1 MKKKKNNSIRKQI
14 LSGYRH
20 VILVMCL
27 LVAVSLIS
35 LIQISRNYRVV
46 SNNRDNQA
54 ATQSALAKHYEW
66 LEMYNESILN
76 GTEFKGSLDYNT
88 CLLGQWLSG
97 VSDSDLSDTVIRNAL
112 TEVQEPHKNMHMLAS
127 EILELAENDRDAAY
141 IRFTQELKPLTTKV
155 IEGLDKIS
163 SQYKDIAN
171 QASEKMDKLIF
182 IMIVLNIVCA
192 LVGFVIALFYG
203 TRSAKQISRPI
214 TAVAEWSEKLSVGA
228 DQIDFD
234 HQILNGNENNEIG
247 SMIHSFQRMVDS
259 IHENVEVVKRLAQGD
274 MTVFVNIRSQEDSLG
289 RNLYHLVQSNDF
301 MFAKII
307 EIAMSVATAS
317 QNIANASQMLA
328 DTASKQVIAINELNS
343 STDETRELVTQNG
356 IEVQHATDLSH
367 SILQDMQDSNAKMGL
382 LVKSVD
388 EINKSSQKIAN
399 VIKLID
405 DIAFQTNIL
414 ALNAA
419 VEAARA
425 GEAGKGFAVV
435 ADEVRVLALKS
446 ADAANESKQL
456 IEATMRATKDGSQ
469 ISSEAF
475 DTFQHVVDDLD
486 SIIETVN
493 HISDSSQKQEDAISR
508 IHEQVEFINESITSN
523 LSVNEEAA
531 AASSEMREDARL
543 LEEEMNQF
551 NLRQRKMGH
560 AYIPPEKRGDEEF
573 IRQANE
579 NYQKALKTGQFEA
592 PDASAPRTKKINK

>member
-1 MKKKKNNSIRKQI
+1 MKKKKINSIRKQI

-27 LVAVSLIS
+27 LVAISLIS

-88 CLLGQWLSG
+88 CLLGQWLAG
-97 VSDSDLSDTVIRNAL
+97 VSDSDLSDTVIRNTL
-112 TEVQEPHKNMHMLAS
+112 TEVQPPHQNMHMLAS
-127 EILELAENDRDAAY
+127 EILELAKTDKDAAY
-141 IRFTQELKPLTTKV
+141 SRFLQELKPLTAEV
-155 IEGLDKIS
+155 IDGLETIS
-163 SQYKDIAN
+163 SQYRDIAN
-171 QASEKMDKLIF
+171 EASEKMDNLIF
-182 IMIVLNIVCA
+182 IMIVLNIICA
-192 LVGFVIALFYG
+192 LLGFMIALFYG

-234 HQILNGNENNEIG
+234 HKVLKGNEDNEIG

-382 LVKSVD
+382 LVESVD

-493 HISDSSQKQEDAISR
+493 NISNSSQKQEDAISR

-560 AYIPPEKRGDEEF
+560 AYIPPEKRNDEEF

-579 NYQKALKTGQFEA
+579 NYQKSLKTGQYT
-592 PDASAPRTKKINK
+592 PLDTKNNK

>member
-1 MKKKKNNSIRKQI
+1 MKKKKVNSIRKQI

-27 LVAVSLIS
+27 LVVVSLVS
-35 LIQISRNYRVV
+35 LIQISRDYRTV
-46 SNNRDNQA
+46 SSNRNNQA

-66 LEMYNESILN
+66 LEMFNQSILN
-76 GTEFKGSLDYNT
+76 GTEFEGSLDYNT
-88 CLLGQWLSG
+88 CLLGQWMAG
-97 VSDSDLSDTVIRNAL
+97 VNDSDLTDSTNRNTL
-112 TEVQEPHKNMHMLAS
+112 TAIQDPHQEMHTLAS
-127 EILELAENDRDAAY
+127 DILELAKTDSSAAY
-141 IRFTQELKPLTTKV
+141 ARFTQDLKPLTKQV
-155 IEGLDKIS
+155 IDGLGKMS
-163 SQYKDIAN
+163 SQYQTIAN

-182 IMIVLNIVCA
+182 IMIILNIVCA
-192 LVGFVIALFYG
+192 LLVFIVALFYG
-203 TRSAKQISRPI
+203 NRSAKQISRPI
-214 TAVAEWSEKLSVGA
+214 TAVAEWSEKLSIGA
-228 DQIDFD
+228 DKIEFD
-234 HQILNGNENNEIG
+234 QKVLKGNEDNEIG
-247 SMIHSFQRMVDS
+247 SMIHSFQRMVES
-259 IHENVEVVKRLAQGD
+259 IQENVDVVKRLAQGD

-356 IEVQHATDLSH
+356 IEVQHATELSH

-388 EINKSSQKIAN
+388 EINRSSQKIAN

-456 IEATMRATKDGSQ
+456 IEATMCATKDGSQ

-475 DTFQHVVDDLD
+475 ETFQHVVNDLD

-493 HISDSSQKQEDAISR
+493 NISNSSQKQEDAISR

-531 AASSEMREDARL
+531 AASTEMREDARL

-551 NLRQRKMGH
+551 NLRQRQMGR
-560 AYIPPEKRGDEEF
+560 AYIPPEKRNDEAF

-579 NYQKALKTGQFEA
+579 NYQKALKTGQFE
-592 PDASAPRTKKINK
+592 SFEK

>member
-1 MKKKKNNSIRKQI
+1 MKKKKINSIRKQI

-66 LEMYNESILN
+66 LEMYNESIVN

-97 VSDSDLSDTVIRNAL
+97 VSDSDLSDTVIRTAL
-112 TEVQEPHKNMHMLAS
+112 DETQEPHQKMHTLAS
-127 EILELAENDRDAAY
+127 EILELAANDQTAAY
-141 IRFTQELKPLTTKV
+141 KRFNEELKPLTEKV
-155 IEGLDKIS
+155 IQGLDKIS
-163 SQYKDIAN
+163 TQYKEIAN
-171 QASEKMDKLIF
+171 QASEKMDRLIF

-192 LVGFVIALFYG
+192 LVGFIVAIFYG
-203 TRSAKQISRPI
+203 TRSARQISRPI

-228 DQIDFD
+228 DEIDFD
-234 HQILNGNENNEIG
+234 QQVLKGNEDNEIG

-301 MFAKII
+301 MFARII

-317 QNIANASQMLA
+317 QNIANASQTLA
-328 DTASKQVIAINELNS
+328 DTASKQVVAINELNS
-343 STDETRELVTQNG
+343 STDETRELVRQNG
-356 IEVQHATDLSH
+356 VEVQHATDLSH

-382 LVKSVD
+382 LVESVD
-388 EINKSSQKIAN
+388 EINKSSRKIAN

-469 ISSEAF
+469 TSSEAF
-475 DTFQHVVDDLD
+475 ETFQHVVDDLD

-493 HISDSSQKQEDAISR
+493 RISDSSQKQEDAISR

-531 AASSEMREDARL
+531 AASAEMREDARL
-543 LEEEMNQF
+543 LEDEMNQF

-579 NYQKALKTGQFEA
+579 NYQKALKTGKFEFSDEFA
-592 PDASAPRTKKINK
+592 PEK

>member
-1 MKKKKNNSIRKQI
+1 MKKKKINSIRKQI

-66 LEMYNESILN
+66 LEMYNESIVN

-97 VSDSDLSDTVIRNAL
+97 VSDSDLSDTVIRTAL
-112 TEVQEPHKNMHMLAS
+112 DETQEPHQKMHTLAS
-127 EILELAENDRDAAY
+127 EILELAANDQTAAY
-141 IRFTQELKPLTTKV
+141 KRFNEELKPLTEKV
-155 IEGLDKIS
+155 IQGLDKIS
-163 SQYKDIAN
+163 TQYKEIAN
-171 QASEKMDKLIF
+171 QASEKMDRLIF

-192 LVGFVIALFYG
+192 LVGFIVAIFYG
-203 TRSAKQISRPI
+203 TRSARQISRPI

-228 DQIDFD
+228 DEIDFD
-234 HQILNGNENNEIG
+234 QQVLKGNEDNEIG

-301 MFAKII
+301 MFARII

-317 QNIANASQMLA
+317 QNIANASQTLA
-328 DTASKQVIAINELNS
+328 DTASKQVVAINELNS
-343 STDETRELVTQNG
+343 STDETRELVRQNG
-356 IEVQHATDLSH
+356 VEVQHATDLSH

-382 LVKSVD
+382 LVESVD

-446 ADAANESKQL
+446 ADAANESTQL

-469 ISSEAF
+469 TSSEAF
-475 DTFQHVVDDLD
+475 ETFQHVVDDLD

-493 HISDSSQKQEDAISR
+493 RISDSSQKQEDAISR

-531 AASSEMREDARL
+531 AASAEMREDARL
-543 LEEEMNQF
+543 LEDEMNQF

-579 NYQKALKTGQFEA
+579 NYQKALKTGKFEFSDEFA
-592 PDASAPRTKKINK
+592 PEK

>member
-1 MKKKKNNSIRKQI
+1 MKKKKINSIRKQI

-35 LIQISRNYRVV
+35 LIQISRDYRVV

-66 LEMYNESILN
+66 LEMYNESIVN

-97 VSDSDLSDTVIRNAL
+97 VSDSDLSDTVIRTAL
-112 TEVQEPHKNMHMLAS
+112 DETQEPHQKMHTLAS
-127 EILELAENDRDAAY
+127 EILELAETDQEAAY
-141 IRFTQELKPLTTKV
+141 KKFNEELKPLTEKV
-155 IEGLDKIS
+155 IQGLDKIS

-171 QASEKMDKLIF
+171 RASEKMDSLIF

-192 LVGFVIALFYG
+192 LVGFMIALFYG

-228 DQIDFD
+228 DEINFD
-234 HQILNGNENNEIG
+234 QQLLKGNEDNEIG
-247 SMIHSFQRMVDS
+247 SMIQSFQRMVDS

-301 MFAKII
+301 MFARII

-328 DTASKQVIAINELNS
+328 DTASKQVVAINELNS
-343 STDETRELVTQNG
+343 STDETRELVKQNG
-356 IEVQHATDLSH
+356 VEVQHATDLSH

-382 LVKSVD
+382 LVESVD

-469 ISSEAF
+469 TSSEAF
-475 DTFQHVVDDLD
+475 ETFQHVVDDLD

-493 HISDSSQKQEDAISR
+493 RIADSSQKQEDAISR

-531 AASSEMREDARL
+531 AASTEMREDARL
-543 LEEEMNQF
+543 LEDEMNQF

-579 NYQKALKTGQFEA
+579 NYQKALKTGKFEFA
-592 PDASAPRTKKINK
+592 DEFASGK

>member
-1 MKKKKNNSIRKQI
+1 MKKKKINSIRKQI

-66 LEMYNESILN
+66 LEMYNESIVN

-97 VSDSDLSDTVIRNAL
+97 VSDSDLSDTVIRTAL
-112 TEVQEPHKNMHMLAS
+112 DETQEPHQKMHTLAS
-127 EILELAENDRDAAY
+127 EILELAANDQTAAY
-141 IRFTQELKPLTTKV
+141 KRFNEELKPLTEKV
-155 IEGLDKIS
+155 IQGLDKIS
-163 SQYKDIAN
+163 TQYKEIAN
-171 QASEKMDKLIF
+171 QASEKMDRLIF

-192 LVGFVIALFYG
+192 LVGFIVAIFYG
-203 TRSAKQISRPI
+203 TRSARQISRPI

-228 DQIDFD
+228 DEIDFD
-234 HQILNGNENNEIG
+234 QQVLKGNEDNEIG
-247 SMIHSFQRMVDS
+247 SMIQSFQRMVDS

-301 MFAKII
+301 MFARII

-317 QNIANASQMLA
+317 QNIANASQTLA
-328 DTASKQVIAINELNS
+328 DTASKQVVAINELNS
-343 STDETRELVTQNG
+343 STDETRELVRQNG
-356 IEVQHATDLSH
+356 VEVQHATDLSH

-388 EINKSSQKIAN
+388 EINRSSQKIAN

-456 IEATMRATKDGSQ
+456 IEATMCATKDGSQ

-475 DTFQHVVDDLD
+475 ETFQHVVNDLD

-493 HISDSSQKQEDAISR
+493 NISNSSQKQEDAISR

-531 AASSEMREDARL
+531 AASTEMREDARL

-551 NLRQRKMGH
+551 NLRQRQMGR
-560 AYIPPEKRGDEEF
+560 AYIPPEKRNDEAF

-579 NYQKALKTGQFEA
+579 NYQKALKTGQFE
-592 PDASAPRTKKINK
+592 SFEK

>member
-1 MKKKKNNSIRKQI
+1 MKKKKINSIRKQI

-27 LVAVSLIS
+27 LVAISLIS

-88 CLLGQWLSG
+88 CLLGQWLAG
-97 VSDSDLSDTVIRNAL
+97 VSDSDLSDTVIRNTL
-112 TEVQEPHKNMHMLAS
+112 TEVQPPHQNMHMLAS
-127 EILELAENDRDAAY
+127 EILELAKTDKDAAY
-141 IRFTQELKPLTTKV
+141 SRFLQELKPLTAEV
-155 IEGLDKIS
+155 IDGLETIS
-163 SQYKDIAN
+163 SQYRDIAN
-171 QASEKMDKLIF
+171 EASEKMDNLIF
-182 IMIVLNIVCA
+182 IMIVLNIICA
-192 LVGFVIALFYG
+192 LLGFMIALFYG

-234 HQILNGNENNEIG
+234 HKVLKGNEDNEIG

-382 LVKSVD
+382 LVESVD

-414 ALNAA
+414 A
-419 VEAARA
+419 
-425 GEAGKGFAVV
+425 
-435 ADEVRVLALKS
+435 
-446 ADAANESKQL
+446 
-456 IEATMRATKDGSQ
+456 
-469 ISSEAF
+469 
-475 DTFQHVVDDLD
+475 
-486 SIIETVN
+486 
-493 HISDSSQKQEDAISR
+493 
-508 IHEQVEFINESITSN
+508 
-523 LSVNEEAA
+523 
-531 AASSEMREDARL
+531 
-543 LEEEMNQF
+543 
-551 NLRQRKMGH
+551 
-560 AYIPPEKRGDEEF
+560 
-573 IRQANE
+573 
-579 NYQKALKTGQFEA
+579 
-592 PDASAPRTKKINK
+592 

>member
-1 MKKKKNNSIRKQI
+1 MKKKKVNSIRKQI
-14 LSGYRH
+14 LSGYRR
-20 VILVMCL
+20 VILVMCV
-27 LVAVSLIS
+27 LVVVSLVS
-35 LIQISRNYRVV
+35 LLQISRDYRVV
-46 SNNRDNQA
+46 SSNRDNQA
-54 ATQSALAKHYEW
+54 ATQTALAKHYEW
-66 LEMYNESILN
+66 LEMFNESVLN
-76 GTEFKGSLDYNT
+76 GTEFEGSLDYNT
-88 CLLGQWLSG
+88 CLLGQWMAG
-97 VSDSDLSDTVIRNAL
+97 VSDSDLSDSTIRNTL
-112 TEVQEPHKNMHMLAS
+112 TAIQDPHQQMHTLAS
-127 EILELAENDRDAAY
+127 DILELAKTDSSAAY
-141 IRFTQELKPLTTKV
+141 MRFTEELKPLTEQV
-155 IEGLDKIS
+155 IDGLGKIS
-163 SQYKDIAN
+163 SQYESIAN
-171 QASEKMDKLIF
+171 QASEKMDRLIF
-182 IMIVLNIVCA
+182 IMIILNIVCA
-192 LVGFVIALFYG
+192 LAGFLIATFYG
-203 TRSAKQISRPI
+203 NRSAKQISRPI
-214 TAVAEWSEKLSVGA
+214 TAVAEWSEKLSMGA
-228 DQIDFD
+228 DSIDFE
-234 HQILNGNENNEIG
+234 QKVLKGNEDNEIG
-247 SMIHSFQRMVDS
+247 SMIQSFQRMVES
-259 IHENVEVVKRLAQGD
+259 IHENVDVVKRLAQGD

-307 EIAMSVATAS
+307 EIAMSVASAS

-328 DTASKQVIAINELNS
+328 DTASKQVVAINELNS
-343 STDETRELVTQNG
+343 STDETRDLVTQNG
-356 IEVQHATDLSH
+356 VEVQHATDLSH

-475 DTFQHVVDDLD
+475 ETFQHVVDDLD

-493 HISDSSQKQEDAISR
+493 NISTSSQKQEDAISR

-531 AASSEMREDARL
+531 AASTEMREDARL

-551 NLRQRKMGH
+551 NLRQRQMGH
-560 AYIPPEKRGDEEF
+560 AYIPPEKRNDEEF

-579 NYQKALKTGQFEA
+579 NYQRALKTGQFDSFE
-592 PDASAPRTKKINK
+592 DVITSK

>member
-1 MKKKKNNSIRKQI
+1 MKKKKINSIRKQI

-27 LVAVSLIS
+27 LVAVSLVS

-66 LEMYNESILN
+66 LEMYNESIVN

-97 VSDSDLSDTVIRNAL
+97 VSDSDLSDTVIRTAL
-112 TEVQEPHKNMHMLAS
+112 DETQEPHQKMHTLAS
-127 EILELAENDRDAAY
+127 EILELAANDQTAAY
-141 IRFTQELKPLTTKV
+141 KRFNEELKPLTEKV
-155 IEGLDKIS
+155 IQGLDKIS
-163 SQYKDIAN
+163 TQYKEIAN
-171 QASEKMDKLIF
+171 QASEKMDRLIF

-192 LVGFVIALFYG
+192 LVGFIVAIFYG
-203 TRSAKQISRPI
+203 TRSARQISRPI

-228 DQIDFD
+228 DEIDFD
-234 HQILNGNENNEIG
+234 QQVLKGNEDNEIG

-301 MFAKII
+301 MFARII

-317 QNIANASQMLA
+317 QNIANASQTLA
-328 DTASKQVIAINELNS
+328 DTASKQVVAINELNS
-343 STDETRELVTQNG
+343 STDETRELVRQNG
-356 IEVQHATDLSH
+356 VEVQHATDLSH

-382 LVKSVD
+382 LVESVD

-469 ISSEAF
+469 TSSEAF
-475 DTFQHVVDDLD
+475 ETFQHVVDDLD

-493 HISDSSQKQEDAISR
+493 RISDSSQKQEDAISR

-531 AASSEMREDARL
+531 AASAEMREDARL
-543 LEEEMNQF
+543 LEDEMNQF

-579 NYQKALKTGQFEA
+579 NYQKALKTGKFEFSDEFA
-592 PDASAPRTKKINK
+592 PEK

>member
-1 MKKKKNNSIRKQI
+1 MKKKKINSIRKQI

-66 LEMYNESILN
+66 LEMYNESIVN

-97 VSDSDLSDTVIRNAL
+97 VSDSDLSDTVIRTAL
-112 TEVQEPHKNMHMLAS
+112 DETQEPHQKMHTLAS
-127 EILELAENDRDAAY
+127 EILELAANDQTAAY
-141 IRFTQELKPLTTKV
+141 KRFNEELKPLTEKV
-155 IEGLDKIS
+155 IQGLDKIS
-163 SQYKDIAN
+163 TQYKEIAN
-171 QASEKMDKLIF
+171 QASEKMDRLIF

-192 LVGFVIALFYG
+192 LVGFIVAIFYG
-203 TRSAKQISRPI
+203 TRSARQISRPI

-228 DQIDFD
+228 DEIDFD
-234 HQILNGNENNEIG
+234 QQVLKGNEDNEIG
-247 SMIHSFQRMVDS
+247 SMIQSFQRMVDS

-301 MFAKII
+301 MFARII

-317 QNIANASQMLA
+317 QNIANASQTLA
-328 DTASKQVIAINELNS
+328 DTASKQVVAINELNS
-343 STDETRELVTQNG
+343 STDETRELVRQNG
-356 IEVQHATDLSH
+356 VEVQHATDLSH

-382 LVKSVD
+382 LVESVD

-469 ISSEAF
+469 TSSEAF
-475 DTFQHVVDDLD
+475 ETFQHVVDDLD

-493 HISDSSQKQEDAISR
+493 RISDSSQKQEDAISR

-531 AASSEMREDARL
+531 AASAEMREDARL
-543 LEEEMNQF
+543 LEDEMNQ
-551 NLRQRKMGH
+551 
-560 AYIPPEKRGDEEF
+560 
-573 IRQANE
+573 
-579 NYQKALKTGQFEA
+579 
-592 PDASAPRTKKINK
+592 

>member
-1 MKKKKNNSIRKQI
+1 MKKKRNNSIRKQI

-97 VSDSDLSDTVIRNAL
+97 VSESDLSDAVISGAL
-112 TEVQEPHKNMHMLAS
+112 AETTEPHQNMHMLAS
-127 EILELAENDRDAAY
+127 EILELAENDQEEAY
-141 IRFTQELKPLTTKV
+141 IRFTEELKPLTEKV
-155 IEGLDKIS
+155 ILGLDKIS

-182 IMIVLNIVCA
+182 IMIVLNIACA
-192 LVGFVIALFYG
+192 LVGFIIALFYG
-203 TRSAKQISRPI
+203 TRSARQISRPI

-234 HQILNGNENNEIG
+234 HQVLKGNEDNEIG

-301 MFAKII
+301 MFARII

-328 DTASKQVIAINELNS
+328 DTASKQVVAINELNS

-367 SILQDMQDSNAKMGL
+367 SILQDMQDSNAKMGM

-543 LEEEMNQF
+543 LEDEMNQF

-560 AYIPPEKRGDEEF
+560 AYIPPEKQGDEEF

-579 NYQKALKTGQFEA
+579 NYQKALKTGKFEFADGAA
-592 PDASAPRTKKINK
+592 PKK

>member
-66 LEMYNESILN
+66 LEKYNESILN

-127 EILELAENDRDAAY
+127 EILKLAENDRDAAY

-171 QASEKMDKLIF
+171 QASEKMDNLIF

-234 HQILNGNENNEIG
+234 HQILKGNENNEIG

>member
-1 MKKKKNNSIRKQI
+1 MKKKKINSIRKQI

-66 LEMYNESILN
+66 LEMYNESIVN

-97 VSDSDLSDTVIRNAL
+97 VSDSDLSDTVIRTAL
-112 TEVQEPHKNMHMLAS
+112 DETQEPHQKMHTLAS
-127 EILELAENDRDAAY
+127 EILELAANDQTAAY
-141 IRFTQELKPLTTKV
+141 KRFNEELKPLTEKV
-155 IEGLDKIS
+155 IQGLDKIS
-163 SQYKDIAN
+163 TQYKEIAN
-171 QASEKMDKLIF
+171 QASEKMDRLIF

-192 LVGFVIALFYG
+192 LVGFIVAIFYG
-203 TRSAKQISRPI
+203 TRSARQISRPI

-228 DQIDFD
+228 DEIDFD
-234 HQILNGNENNEIG
+234 QQVLKGNEDNEIG

-301 MFAKII
+301 MFARII

-317 QNIANASQMLA
+317 QNIANASQTLA
-328 DTASKQVIAINELNS
+328 DTASKQVVAINELNS
-343 STDETRELVTQNG
+343 STDETRELVRQNG
-356 IEVQHATDLSH
+356 VEVQHATDLSH

-382 LVKSVD
+382 LVESVD

-469 ISSEAF
+469 TSSEAF
-475 DTFQHVVDDLD
+475 ETFQHVVDDLD

-493 HISDSSQKQEDAISR
+493 RISDSSQKQEDAISR

-531 AASSEMREDARL
+531 AASAEMREDARL
-543 LEEEMNQF
+543 LEDEMNQF

-579 NYQKALKTGQFEA
+579 NYQKALKTGKFEFSDEFA
-592 PDASAPRTKKINK
+592 PEK

>member
-1 MKKKKNNSIRKQI
+1 MKKKKINSIRKQI

-35 LIQISRNYRVV
+35 LIQISRDYRVV

-66 LEMYNESILN
+66 LEMYNESIVN

-97 VSDSDLSDTVIRNAL
+97 VSDSDLSDTVIRTAL
-112 TEVQEPHKNMHMLAS
+112 DETQEPHQKMHTLAS
-127 EILELAENDRDAAY
+127 EILELAETDQEAAY
-141 IRFTQELKPLTTKV
+141 KKFNEELKPLTEKV
-155 IEGLDKIS
+155 IQGLDKIS

-171 QASEKMDKLIF
+171 RASEKMDSLIF

-192 LVGFVIALFYG
+192 LVGFMIALFYG

-228 DQIDFD
+228 DEINFD
-234 HQILNGNENNEIG
+234 QQLLKGNEDNEIG
-247 SMIHSFQRMVDS
+247 SMIQSFQRMVDS

-301 MFAKII
+301 MFARII

-328 DTASKQVIAINELNS
+328 DTASKQVVAINELNS
-343 STDETRELVTQNG
+343 STDETRELVKQNG
-356 IEVQHATDLSH
+356 VEVQHATDLSH

-382 LVKSVD
+382 LVESVD

-469 ISSEAF
+469 TSSEAF
-475 DTFQHVVDDLD
+475 ETFQHVVDDLD

-493 HISDSSQKQEDAISR
+493 RIADSSQKQEDAISR

-543 LEEEMNQF
+543 LEDEMNQF

-560 AYIPPEKRGDEEF
+560 AYIPPEKRDDEEF

-579 NYQKALKTGQFEA
+579 NYQKALKTGKFEFA
-592 PDASAPRTKKINK
+592 DEFASGK

>member
-1 MKKKKNNSIRKQI
+1 MKKKKINSIRKQI

-66 LEMYNESILN
+66 LEMYNESIVN

-97 VSDSDLSDTVIRNAL
+97 VSDSDLSDTVIRTAL
-112 TEVQEPHKNMHMLAS
+112 DETQEPHQKMHTLAS
-127 EILELAENDRDAAY
+127 EILELAANDQTAAY
-141 IRFTQELKPLTTKV
+141 KRFNEELKPLTEKV
-155 IEGLDKIS
+155 IQGLDKIS
-163 SQYKDIAN
+163 TQYKEIAN
-171 QASEKMDKLIF
+171 QASEKMDRLIF

-192 LVGFVIALFYG
+192 LVGFIVAIFYG
-203 TRSAKQISRPI
+203 TRSARQISRPI

-228 DQIDFD
+228 DEIDFD
-234 HQILNGNENNEIG
+234 QQVLKGNEDNEIG
-247 SMIHSFQRMVDS
+247 SMIQSFQRMVDS

-274 MTVFVNIRSQEDSLG
+274 MTVFVNIRSHEDSLG

-301 MFAKII
+301 MFARII

-328 DTASKQVIAINELNS
+328 DTASKQVVAINELNS
-343 STDETRELVTQNG
+343 STDETRELVRQNG
-356 IEVQHATDLSH
+356 VEVQHATDLSH

-382 LVKSVD
+382 LVESVD

-469 ISSEAF
+469 TSSEAF
-475 DTFQHVVDDLD
+475 ETFQHVVDDLD

-493 HISDSSQKQEDAISR
+493 RISDSSQKQEDAISR

-531 AASSEMREDARL
+531 AASAEMREDARL
-543 LEEEMNQF
+543 LEDEMNQF

-579 NYQKALKTGQFEA
+579 NYQKALKTGKFEFSDEFA
-592 PDASAPRTKKINK
+592 PEK

>member
-1 MKKKKNNSIRKQI
+1 MKKKKINSIRKQI

-66 LEMYNESILN
+66 LEMYNESIVN

-97 VSDSDLSDTVIRNAL
+97 VSDSDLSDTVIRTAL
-112 TEVQEPHKNMHMLAS
+112 AETQEPHQKMHTLAS
-127 EILELAENDRDAAY
+127 EILELAANDQTAAY
-141 IRFTQELKPLTTKV
+141 KRFNEELKPLTEKV
-155 IEGLDKIS
+155 IQGLDKIS
-163 SQYKDIAN
+163 TQYKEIAN
-171 QASEKMDKLIF
+171 QASEKMDRLIF

-192 LVGFVIALFYG
+192 LVGFIVAIFYG
-203 TRSAKQISRPI
+203 TRSARQISRPI

-228 DQIDFD
+228 DEIDFD
-234 HQILNGNENNEIG
+234 QQVLKGNEDNEIG
-247 SMIHSFQRMVDS
+247 SMIQSFQRMVDS

-301 MFAKII
+301 MFARII

-317 QNIANASQMLA
+317 QNIANASQTLA
-328 DTASKQVIAINELNS
+328 DTASKQVVAINELNS
-343 STDETRELVTQNG
+343 STDETRELVRQNG
-356 IEVQHATDLSH
+356 VEVQHATDLSH

-382 LVKSVD
+382 LVESVD

-469 ISSEAF
+469 TSSEAF
-475 DTFQHVVDDLD
+475 ETFQHVVDDLD

-493 HISDSSQKQEDAISR
+493 RISDSSQKQEDAISR

-531 AASSEMREDARL
+531 AASAEMREDARL
-543 LEEEMNQF
+543 LEDEMNQF

-579 NYQKALKTGQFEA
+579 NYQKALKTGKFEFSDEFA
-592 PDASAPRTKKINK
+592 PEK

>member
-1 MKKKKNNSIRKQI
+1 MKNEMKKKKINSIRKQI

-35 LIQISRNYRVV
+35 LIQISRDYRVV

-66 LEMYNESILN
+66 LEMYNESIVN

-97 VSDSDLSDTVIRNAL
+97 VSDSDLSDTVIRTAL
-112 TEVQEPHKNMHMLAS
+112 DETQEPHQKMHTLAS
-127 EILELAENDRDAAY
+127 EILELAKNDQAAAY
-141 IRFTQELKPLTTKV
+141 KRFNEELKPLTEKV
-155 IEGLDKIS
+155 IQGLDKIS
-163 SQYKDIAN
+163 TQYKEIAN
-171 QASEKMDKLIF
+171 QASEKMDRLIF

-192 LVGFVIALFYG
+192 LVGFIVAIFYG
-203 TRSAKQISRPI
+203 TRSARQISRPI

-228 DQIDFD
+228 DEIDFD
-234 HQILNGNENNEIG
+234 QQVLKGNEDNEIG
-247 SMIHSFQRMVDS
+247 SMIQSFQRMVDS

-274 MTVFVNIRSQEDSLG
+274 MTVFVNIRSHEDSLG

-301 MFAKII
+301 MFARII

-328 DTASKQVIAINELNS
+328 DTASKQVVAINELNS
-343 STDETRELVTQNG
+343 STDETRELVRQNG
-356 IEVQHATDLSH
+356 VEVQHATDLSH

-382 LVKSVD
+382 LVESVD

-469 ISSEAF
+469 TSSEAF
-475 DTFQHVVDDLD
+475 ETFQHVVDDLD

-493 HISDSSQKQEDAISR
+493 RISDSSQKQEDAISR

-531 AASSEMREDARL
+531 AASTEMREDARL
-543 LEEEMNQF
+543 LEDEMNQF

-579 NYQKALKTGQFEA
+579 NYQKALKTGKFEFA
-592 PDASAPRTKKINK
+592 DEFASGK

>member
-1 MKKKKNNSIRKQI
+1 MKKKKINSIRKQI

-66 LEMYNESILN
+66 LEMYNESIVN

-97 VSDSDLSDTVIRNAL
+97 VSDSDLSDTVIRTAL
-112 TEVQEPHKNMHMLAS
+112 DETQEPHQKMHTLAS
-127 EILELAENDRDAAY
+127 EILELAANDQTAAY
-141 IRFTQELKPLTTKV
+141 KRFNEELKPLTEKV
-155 IEGLDKIS
+155 IQGLDKIS
-163 SQYKDIAN
+163 TQYKEIAN
-171 QASEKMDKLIF
+171 QASEKMDRLIF

-192 LVGFVIALFYG
+192 LVGFIVAIFYG
-203 TRSAKQISRPI
+203 TRSARQISRPI

-228 DQIDFD
+228 DEIDFD
-234 HQILNGNENNEIG
+234 QQVLKGNEDNEIG
-247 SMIHSFQRMVDS
+247 SMIQSFQRMVDS

-301 MFAKII
+301 MFARII

-317 QNIANASQMLA
+317 QNIANASQTLA
-328 DTASKQVIAINELNS
+328 DTASKQVVAINELNS
-343 STDETRELVTQNG
+343 STDETRELVRQNG
-356 IEVQHATDLSH
+356 VEVQHATDLSH

-382 LVKSVD
+382 LVESVD

-469 ISSEAF
+469 TSSEAF
-475 DTFQHVVDDLD
+475 ETFQHVVDDLD

-493 HISDSSQKQEDAISR
+493 RISDSSQKQEDAISR

-531 AASSEMREDARL
+531 AASAEMREDARL
-543 LEEEMNQF
+543 LEDEMNQF

-579 NYQKALKTGQFEA
+579 NYQKALKTGL
-592 PDASAPRTKKINK
+592 SLIHI

>member
-1 MKKKKNNSIRKQI
+1 MKKKKINSIRKQI

-66 LEMYNESILN
+66 LEMYNESIVN

-97 VSDSDLSDTVIRNAL
+97 VSDSDLSDTVIRTAL
-112 TEVQEPHKNMHMLAS
+112 EETQEPHQKMHTLAS
-127 EILELAENDRDAAY
+127 EILELAANDQTAAY
-141 IRFTQELKPLTTKV
+141 KRFNEELKPLTEKV
-155 IEGLDKIS
+155 IQGLDKIS
-163 SQYKDIAN
+163 TQYKEIAN
-171 QASEKMDKLIF
+171 QASEKMDRLIF

-192 LVGFVIALFYG
+192 LVGFIVAIFYG
-203 TRSAKQISRPI
+203 TRSARQISRPI

-228 DQIDFD
+228 DEIDFD
-234 HQILNGNENNEIG
+234 QQVLKGNEDNEIG
-247 SMIHSFQRMVDS
+247 SMIQSFQRMVDS

-301 MFAKII
+301 MFARII

-317 QNIANASQMLA
+317 QNIANASQTLA
-328 DTASKQVIAINELNS
+328 DTASKQVVAINELNS

-382 LVKSVD
+382 LVESVD

-469 ISSEAF
+469 TSSEAF
-475 DTFQHVVDDLD
+475 ETFQHVVDDLD

-493 HISDSSQKQEDAISR
+493 RISDSSQKQEDAISR

-531 AASSEMREDARL
+531 AASAEMREDARL
-543 LEEEMNQF
+543 LEDEMNQF

-579 NYQKALKTGQFEA
+579 NYQKALKTGKFEFSDEFA
-592 PDASAPRTKKINK
+592 PEK

>member
-1 MKKKKNNSIRKQI
+1 
-14 LSGYRH
+14 
-20 VILVMCL
+20 
-27 LVAVSLIS
+27 
-35 LIQISRNYRVV
+35 
-46 SNNRDNQA
+46 
-54 ATQSALAKHYEW
+54 
-66 LEMYNESILN
+66 
-76 GTEFKGSLDYNT
+76 
-88 CLLGQWLSG
+88 
-97 VSDSDLSDTVIRNAL
+97 
-112 TEVQEPHKNMHMLAS
+112 
-127 EILELAENDRDAAY
+127 
-141 IRFTQELKPLTTKV
+141 
-155 IEGLDKIS
+155 
-163 SQYKDIAN
+163 
-171 QASEKMDKLIF
+171 
-182 IMIVLNIVCA
+182 
-192 LVGFVIALFYG
+192 
-203 TRSAKQISRPI
+203 
-214 TAVAEWSEKLSVGA
+214 
-228 DQIDFD
+228 
-234 HQILNGNENNEIG
+234 
-247 SMIHSFQRMVDS
+247 MIHSFQRMVDS

>member
-1 MKKKKNNSIRKQI
+1 MKKKRNNSIRKQI

-27 LVAVSLIS
+27 LVAVSLVS

-97 VSDSDLSDTVIRNAL
+97 VSESDLSDAVISSAL
-112 TEVQEPHKNMHMLAS
+112 AETTEPHQNMHMLAS
-127 EILELAENDRDAAY
+127 EILELAKDDQEEAY
-141 IRFTQELKPLTTKV
+141 IRFSEELKPLTEKV
-155 IEGLDKIS
+155 ILGLDKIS

-182 IMIVLNIVCA
+182 IMIVLNIACA
-192 LVGFVIALFYG
+192 LIGFIIALFYG
-203 TRSAKQISRPI
+203 TRSARQISRPI

-234 HQILNGNENNEIG
+234 HQVLKGNEDNEIG

-301 MFAKII
+301 MFARII

-328 DTASKQVIAINELNS
+328 DTASKQVVAINELNS

-367 SILQDMQDSNAKMGL
+367 SILQDMQDSNAKMGM

-493 HISDSSQKQEDAISR
+493 HISSSSQKQEDAISR

-531 AASSEMREDARL
+531 AASCEMREDARL
-543 LEEEMNQF
+543 LEDEMNQF

-579 NYQKALKTGQFEA
+579 NYQKALKTGKFELADGAA
-592 PDASAPRTKKINK
+592 PKK

>member
-1 MKKKKNNSIRKQI
+1 MKKKKVNSIRKQI

-27 LVAVSLIS
+27 LVVISLVSL
-35 LIQISRNYRVV
+35 LQISRDYRVV
-46 SNNRDNQA
+46 SSNRDNQA
-54 ATQSALAKHYEW
+54 ATQTALAKHYEW
-66 LEMYNESILN
+66 LELFNESVLN
-76 GTEFKGSLDYNT
+76 GPEFKGSLDYNT
-88 CLLGQWLSG
+88 CLLGQWMAG
-97 VSDSDLSDTVIRNAL
+97 VNDSDLSDSTIRNTL
-112 TEVQEPHKNMHMLAS
+112 TAIQDPHQEMHTLAS
-127 EILELAENDRDAAY
+127 DVLELAKTDSSAAY
-141 IRFTQELKPLTTKV
+141 MRFTEELKPLTEQV
-155 IEGLDKIS
+155 IDGLGKIS
-163 SQYKDIAN
+163 SQYESIAN
-171 QASEKMDKLIF
+171 EASEKMDRLIF

-192 LVGFVIALFYG
+192 LAGFLIAMFYG
-203 TRSAKQISRPI
+203 NRSAKQISRPI
-214 TAVAEWSEKLSVGA
+214 TAVAEWSEKLSMGA
-228 DQIDFD
+228 DAIDFE
-234 HQILNGNENNEIG
+234 QKILKGNEDNEIG
-247 SMIHSFQRMVDS
+247 SMIHSFQRMVES
-259 IHENVEVVKRLAQGD
+259 IHENVDVVKRLAQGD

-307 EIAMSVATAS
+307 EIAMSVASAS

-328 DTASKQVIAINELNS
+328 DTASKQVVAINELNS
-343 STDETRELVTQNG
+343 STDETRDLVTQNG
-356 IEVQHATDLSH
+356 VEVQHATELSH

-456 IEATMRATKDGSQ
+456 IEDTMRATKDGSQ

-475 DTFQHVVDDLD
+475 ETFQHVVDDLD

-493 HISDSSQKQEDAISR
+493 NISTSSQKQEDAISR

-531 AASSEMREDARL
+531 AASTEMREDARL

-551 NLRQRKMGH
+551 NLRQRQMGH
-560 AYIPPEKRGDEEF
+560 AYIPPEKRNDEEF

-579 NYQKALKTGQFEA
+579 NYQKALKTGQFDLLENELN
-592 PDASAPRTKKINK
+592 SR

>member
-1 MKKKKNNSIRKQI
+1 
-14 LSGYRH
+14 
-20 VILVMCL
+20 MCL

-66 LEMYNESILN
+66 LEMYNESIVN

-97 VSDSDLSDTVIRNAL
+97 VSDSDLSDTVIRTAL
-112 TEVQEPHKNMHMLAS
+112 DETQEPHQKMHTLAS
-127 EILELAENDRDAAY
+127 EILELAANDQTAAY
-141 IRFTQELKPLTTKV
+141 KRFNEELKPLTEKV
-155 IEGLDKIS
+155 IQGLDKIS
-163 SQYKDIAN
+163 TQYKEIAN
-171 QASEKMDKLIF
+171 QASEKMDRLIF

-192 LVGFVIALFYG
+192 LVGFIVAIFYG
-203 TRSAKQISRPI
+203 TRSARQISRPI

-228 DQIDFD
+228 DEIDFD
-234 HQILNGNENNEIG
+234 QQVLKGNEDNEIG
-247 SMIHSFQRMVDS
+247 SMIQSFQRMVDS

-301 MFAKII
+301 MFARII

-317 QNIANASQMLA
+317 QNIANASQTLA
-328 DTASKQVIAINELNS
+328 DTASKQVVAINELNS
-343 STDETRELVTQNG
+343 STDETRELVRQNG
-356 IEVQHATDLSH
+356 VEVQHATDLSH

-382 LVKSVD
+382 LVESVD

-469 ISSEAF
+469 TSSEAF
-475 DTFQHVVDDLD
+475 ETFQHVVDDLD

-493 HISDSSQKQEDAISR
+493 RISDSSQKQEDAISR

-531 AASSEMREDARL
+531 AASAEMREDARL
-543 LEEEMNQF
+543 LEDEMNQF

-579 NYQKALKTGQFEA
+579 NYQKALKTGKFEFSDEFA
-592 PDASAPRTKKINK
+592 PEK